1 MSRQGREEA
10 SVGGRNGTAA
20 TEYHDVD
27 SFEEVA
33 VVTKALACNA
43 FQTIALNGEARA
55 FLRNGKPEPSGM
67 LSPGMGEDGKKGVA
81 RAYRFG
87 ENTVEIPGT
96 LEARNPRKLG
106 VGELAVAL
114 RDQGDKRAR
123 PLARRA
129 LSTLRPLRVAMRLR
143 NPWVRA
149 RLIRLGWKVLFM
161 ANPRGTDAGRDFLRQ
176 RTKDR
181 QR

>member
-10 SVGGRNGTAA
+10 TVGGRNGTAT
-20 TEYHDVD
+20 TEYHEVD

-43 FQTIALNGEARA
+43 FQAIAFNSEARA
-55 FLRNGKPEPSGM
+55 FLRNGKPEPGAI
-67 LSPGMGEDGKKGVA
+67 LVPGLGEDGKKGVA
-81 RAYRFG
+81 RAYRIG

-96 LEARNPRKLG
+96 KEARNPRELG

-114 RDQGDKRAR
+114 RDQGDTRAR

-129 LSTLRPLRVAMRLR
+129 LSTLRPFLVAMRLR
-143 NPWVRA
+143 NPWVLA
-149 RLIRLGWKVLFM
+149 RLIRLG
-161 ANPRGTDAGRDFLRQ
+161 
-176 RTKDR
+176 
-181 QR
+181 